1 MRDLLGGADPLF
13 RRTLETQKRLA
24 GNARSRAVSAGRHMD
39 RKVIQR
45 SDDPEKG
52 KERQDDGENLKQAT
66 GGGDRSLERY
76 RFELAEV
83 SVEEDKS

>member
-24 GNARSRAVSAGRHMD
+24 GNARSRAVSAGRHVG

-45 SDDPEKG
+45 SDDLEKG
-52 KERQDDGENLKQAT
+52 RSAKT
-66 GGGDRSLERY
+66 MDRTSTNHWR
-76 RFELAEV
+76 R
-83 SVEEDKS
+83 